1 MEDEGDRSLLED
13 AILYLRETRYR
24 ENCNVN
30 RKRAIRR
37 KVSKFKLIDGECFYE
52 KKHGKVKEKL

>member
-1 MEDEGDRSLLED
+1 M
-13 AILYLRETRYR
+13 
-24 ENCNVN
+24 N

-37 KVSKFKLIDGECFYE
+37 KASKFKLIDGECFYE